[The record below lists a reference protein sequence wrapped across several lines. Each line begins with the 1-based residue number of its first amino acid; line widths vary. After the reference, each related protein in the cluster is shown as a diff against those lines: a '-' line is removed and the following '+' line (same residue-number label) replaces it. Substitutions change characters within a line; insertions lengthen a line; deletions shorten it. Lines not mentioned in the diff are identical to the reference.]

1 MDFINSC
8 KQMIL
13 GRPDY
18 YAAQRLARF
27 AKSRQGVKLT
37 AQLMQQ
43 TDSLTKKDIATWRA
57 AWQQAISIDTP
68 NRSRLY
74 DVYTDCL
81 VDLHLSGCIGQRK
94 GKTMQKEFRL
104 VGKDGKEK
112 PEGTALLQKEWFNDF
127 IDLALDSRFWGH
139 SLIQLGDVVPD
150 EDGMRFDK
158 VELVPRKHVCPEYGV
173 VTPEPAADWRT
184 GLSYREGDFA
194 LWCVEVGKPKDL
206 GLLLKCAPSCISKKN
221 MLAFWDMFGEIFGSP
236 IRVARTNTTDEKERA
251 KIEKSM
257 EIMGNSAWAVLPDG
271 TDIEIKESSRG
282 DAYNVYDK
290 RIDRCNSELSKGTL
304 MQTMT
309 IDSGSS
315 LSQSETHLEIFEDV
329 IKADAKM
336 IAYIVNDRLLPLML
350 KHGFPVQGL
359 SFQWDDAAS
368 FSPAELR
375 EEERVVLEYYKIDP
389 QYFIDRYNIPIIG
402 EREAKTQPD
411 ALVQAKKPADFFV

>member
-1 MDFINSC
+1 
-8 KQMIL
+8 MIL

-68 NRSRLY
+68 NRARLY

-94 GKTMQKEFRL
+94 GKTMQKESRL

-158 VELVPRKHVCPEYGV
+158 VELAPRKHVCPEYGV
-173 VTPEPAADWRT
+173 VTPEPHCR
-184 GLSYREGDFA
+184 
-194 LWCVEVGKPKDL
+194 
-206 GLLLKCAPSCISKKN
+206 
-221 MLAFWDMFGEIFGSP
+221 LAHG
-236 IRVARTNTTDEKERA
+236 V
-251 KIEKSM
+251 
-257 EIMGNSAWAVLPDG
+257 VLP
-271 TDIEIKESSRG
+271 RG
-282 DAYNVYDK
+282 
-290 RIDRCNSELSKGTL
+290 RFR
-304 MQTMT
+304 
-309 IDSGSS
+309 
-315 LSQSETHLEIFEDV
+315 
-329 IKADAKM
+329 
-336 IAYIVNDRLLPLML
+336 
-350 KHGFPVQGL
+350 
-359 SFQWDDAAS
+359 
-368 FSPAELR
+368 
-375 EEERVVLEYYKIDP
+375 
-389 QYFIDRYNIPIIG
+389 
-402 EREAKTQPD
+402 
-411 ALVQAKKPADFFV
+411 ALVCGGGQAQRLGAAA